1 MMIVIVN
8 VHLIAIPL
16 PVAAPIDVISC
27 YDPVGAIVED
37 DIAGTIVDGAGNKAL
52 ANMLVMAAGIRT
64 ARNDAGMLVV
74 PAAVVVFIPAL
85 VLAIIMA
92 VVVIAIAVLFLS
104 LVLPIVVAIIT
115 VAVIVAI
122 LSWRG
127 NRDSGR
133 QHEQRKSAK

>member
-52 ANMLVMAAGIRT
+52 ADGLQDEAVEHFKKAKAAWPS
-64 ARNDAGMLVV
+64 DA
-74 PAAVVVFIPAL
+74 
-85 VLAIIMA
+85 
-92 VVVIAIAVLFLS
+92 
-104 LVLPIVVAIIT
+104 
-115 VAVIVAI
+115 
-122 LSWRG
+122 
-127 NRDSGR
+127 
-133 QHEQRKSAK
+133 K